1 MGLAE
6 IQAVDGNFAE
16 AINIAIQINR
26 DSSDYERARQFIDDW
41 SEQLFLEAK
50 ILCQTNSELSLIEEK
65 LMPIPE
71 SSKWKK
77 RCFKF
82 IRSMRK

>member
-1 MGLAE
+1 MRGQDNLLMIGLN
-6 IQAVDGNFAE
+6 NF
-16 AINIAIQINR
+16 
-26 DSSDYERARQFIDDW
+26 
-41 SEQLFLEAK
+41 FLEAK

-77 RCFKF
+77 DALNLLDQCENNTNNNQV
-82 IRSMRK
+82 IPLCPGPLCPE